1 MKCAEI
7 IVIKTNLNHLF
18 TPNVFTQK
26 SVRAFLFSEPTAICC
41 TPKILNFA
49 SLSILEVEKSLIII
63 L

>member
-1 MKCAEI
+1 MKWAEI
-7 IVIKTNLNHLF
+7 TVIKKFNHLF